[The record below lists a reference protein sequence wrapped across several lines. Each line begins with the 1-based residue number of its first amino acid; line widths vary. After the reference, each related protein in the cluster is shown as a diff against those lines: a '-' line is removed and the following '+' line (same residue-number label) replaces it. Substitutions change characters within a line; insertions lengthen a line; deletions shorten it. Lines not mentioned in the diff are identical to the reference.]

1 MVVFIVNTYTTI
13 DRWLTMVYYVIKI
26 EQLFEKT
33 KTLILG
39 YEIFDLKNMRSP
51 PLVEAKGDHRMICKI

>member
-1 MVVFIVNTYTTI
+1 
-13 DRWLTMVYYVIKI
+13 MVYYVIKI

-39 YEIFDLKNMRSP
+39 YEIFDLKNMR
-51 PLVEAKGDHRMICKI
+51 